1 MKKLTI
7 QLRRIKLYLIVGGI
21 FLYILLTIPIY
32 SALVFEYENKGKL
45 LAYLPINSD
54 DKFDILYTHSIH
66 LSPVLESYSVREN
79 KIVQNRLEYQD
90 FAIGMPADAEGNEQF
105 IQEDGKYIISNMN
118 RVFDTI
124 DLRVGQVISNHT
136 IIHAEKKIP
145 FSTFVKKGT
154 WIRIKVRHISI
165 WEILKGGNIDEHQR

>member
-7 QLRRIKLYLIVGGI
+7 NLRLIKLYLIGGI
-21 FLYILLTIPIY
+21 ILCILFNTPIY

-45 LAYLPINSD
+45 LAYLPINKD
-54 DKFDILYTHSIH
+54 ENFDILYTHSIH
-66 LSPVLESYSVREN
+66 LTPVLESYSISGN
-79 KIVQNRLEYQD
+79 KIVQNRLEYEE
-90 FAIGMPADAEGNEQF
+90 FAIGMPADAEGNEHF

-154 WIRIKVRHISI
+154 WIRIKVRHISM
-165 WEILKGGNIDEHQR
+165 WEILKGGNILEQ